1 MKFLT
6 LRFFNN
12 TLKLFSIF
20 KIENKLSI
28 IVILVIFSTLL
39 ELIGIGLLIPIAS
52 LIFESDNIISNKLI
66 NILPTSLE
74 TKNSLHLF
82 LIMFLLTFL
91 IKNTILIFVEYYKAN
106 YFHKVFLSITNKF
119 YYFYLN
125 ARLNFYFKKN
135 SSKII
140 HIILSRIPEY
150 IGSLQ
155 AFANLVSEI
164 ILTFG
169 IVVLLLSVSSLYTI
183 VVIFFLVCFVSVY
196 LKFLKKKL
204 ILYGQT
210 RDENQ
215 SNYVKHMNE
224 TLSFFRELNIFD
236 LKKHF
241 QVLENQISKK
251 FVNAQKNITF
261 LNSIGRNIFE
271 IIAIICIFS
280 FLIILNN
287 KEISITNALPIIG
300 IYMAGA
306 IKILPS
312 INRISNG
319 IQNITVNFNVT
330 ETIIDEIISLEKNQ
344 LKLIEKDN
352 NELEFNKHIK
362 IENLYYDYEE
372 AKYVLKNFNLTIN
385 KGECIAIVGK
395 SGSGKSTLL
404 EIICGFIEPQKGKI
418 LIDNKNLLDHR
429 YEWMSMIGYV
439 TQDTFILNDTLKNN
453 IALFDLQKKN
463 IDEDKVIE
471 SLKTINLFNFFNDQ
485 KKGINTILDE
495 KGKTLS
501 GGQKQ
506 RINIARNLYKDP
518 KVIVFDEP
526 TSALDQETSE
536 EIIKELNK
544 IKKFSTIIIVTHDK
558 KIMNF
563 CDRIVNLD
571 EINVSD

>member
-1 MKFLT
+1 M
-6 LRFFNN
+6 
-12 TLKLFSIF
+12 I
-20 KIENKLSI
+20 
-28 IVILVIFSTLL
+28 
-39 ELIGIGLLIPIAS
+39 
-52 LIFESDNIISNKLI
+52 
-66 NILPTSLE
+66 
-74 TKNSLHLF
+74 
-82 LIMFLLTFL
+82 
-91 IKNTILIFVEYYKAN
+91 
-106 YFHKVFLSITNKF
+106 
-119 YYFYLN
+119 
-125 ARLNFYFKKN
+125 
-135 SSKII
+135 
-140 HIILSRIPEY
+140 
-150 IGSLQ
+150 
-155 AFANLVSEI
+155 
-164 ILTFG
+164 
-169 IVVLLLSVSSLYTI
+169 LLLYQQQ
-183 VVIFFLVCFVSVY
+183 
-196 LKFLKKKL
+196 
-204 ILYGQT
+204 G
-210 RDENQ
+210 EN
-215 SNYVKHMNE
+215 
-224 TLSFFRELNIFD
+224 
-236 LKKHF
+236 
-241 QVLENQISKK
+241 
-251 FVNAQKNITF
+251 
-261 LNSIGRNIFE
+261 
-271 IIAIICIFS
+271 
-280 FLIILNN
+280 
-287 KEISITNALPIIG
+287 
-300 IYMAGA
+300 
-306 IKILPS
+306 
-312 INRISNG
+312 
-319 IQNITVNFNVT
+319 
-330 ETIIDEIISLEKNQ
+330 
-344 LKLIEKDN
+344 
-352 NELEFNKHIK
+352 
-362 IENLYYDYEE
+362 YEE